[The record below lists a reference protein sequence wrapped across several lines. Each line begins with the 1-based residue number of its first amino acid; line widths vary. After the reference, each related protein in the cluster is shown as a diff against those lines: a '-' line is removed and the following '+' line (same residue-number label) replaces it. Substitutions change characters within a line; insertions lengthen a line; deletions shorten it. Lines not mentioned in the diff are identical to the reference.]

1 MSDISFNGLG
11 AFALFLF
18 TCFLFAFVIVLL
30 LMRQLFLYKKAH
42 PYTVRSNSLLIVA
55 GLFPFF
61 SSLIGLIIIQFIND
75 PGINWLM
82 DNYLAI
88 GMIVFSL
95 LIAII
100 WVIMGLKALRKNF
113 SQVGV

>member
-1 MSDISFNGLG
+1 
-11 AFALFLF
+11 
-18 TCFLFAFVIVLL
+18 
-30 LMRQLFLYKKAH
+30 
-42 PYTVRSNSLLIVA
+42 
-55 GLFPFF
+55 
-61 SSLIGLIIIQFIND
+61 
-75 PGINWLM
+75 M

-100 WVIMGLKALRKNF
+100 WVIMGLKALRKDF